1 MSESNENYQGVSDSV
16 PSFAVPELI
25 SEACMKAKAEERES
39 LMSDVEKFLAAGGQ
53 IEHVDPNVMADPPK
67 KPVSN
72 YGSQPI

>member
-1 MSESNENYQGVSDSV
+1 MSENTNSYSDVSDGI

-25 SEACMKAKAEERES
+25 SDACRKAKAKERES
-39 LMSDVEKFLAAGGQ
+39 LMSDVERFLASGGQ
-53 IEHVDPNVMADPPK
+53 IEYVDPNVMTDPPK